1 MIDLVGQS
9 GRSAFGS
16 ALPGAVQNLSPDTDK
31 PRCGCAPV
39 RPVVGLVV
47 EASYNSHPRKDRRNE
62 NVTHIFKIGEF
73 VRLEK
78 TWDRSVETTFEVVRL
93 LPVAEDGGVQY
104 HVKSAN
110 EKHARSVRQD
120 QLQRNDTLRG

>member
-1 MIDLVGQS
+1 
-9 GRSAFGS
+9 
-16 ALPGAVQNLSPDTDK
+16 
-31 PRCGCAPV
+31 V
-39 RPVVGLVV
+39 RLVVGLVV

-93 LPVAEDGGVQY
+93 LPIAEDGGVQY

-120 QLQRNDTLRG
+120 QLRRNDTLRS

>member
-16 ALPGAVQNLSPDTDK
+16 ALPGAGSESL
-31 PRCGCAPV
+31 PRHRQAEMRCAPV
-39 RPVVGLVV
+39 RPVAGLVV

-62 NVTHIFKIGEF
+62 NMTHIFKIGEF